1 MPGSR
6 RFCLDRGL
14 VTTAMP
20 GSDYSWPKPAEAY
33 PNARPSV
40 IPVTVRRPLLAIT
53 CDRRDAGAAP
63 AGPRVRPPRAQVYVN
78 EVLVARVRAAGA
90 VPVLVPPGDAAD
102 IDALLA
108 VVSGVIIT
116 GGAMDIHPRHYGQD
130 VVARLDRVE
139 ESRTAL
145 ELPLARAC
153 AARGVPLLG
162 ICGGMQAL
170 AVALGGTLVQDI
182 GTQVHG
188 ALEHEQPTDPAIP
201 WHPIEA
207 TGPWAALVGP
217 AVNSTHHQA
226 VAATGP
232 LDVFARAPDGVVEA
246 VSLAGHPFCLGVQW
260 HPELLDGR
268 LFAALVSSC
277 G

>member
-1 MPGSR
+1 MP
-6 RFCLDRGL
+6 
-14 VTTAMP
+14 
-20 GSDYSWPKPAEAY
+20 
-33 PNARPSV
+33 
-40 IPVTVRRPLLAIT
+40 PLLIAIT
-53 CDRRDAGAAP
+53 CDRRDAGPAP
-63 AGPRVRPPRAQVYVN
+63 ALSPAVGTAPPSRVRPPRAQVFLN
-78 EVLVARVRAAGA
+78 EVLVARVRAAGGI
-90 VPVLVPPGDAAD
+90 PVLLPPGGGDEVDA
-102 IDALLA
+102 ILA
-108 VVSGVIIT
+108 MARGVIIT

-139 ESRTAL
+139 EARTTL

-153 AARGVPLLG
+153 AERGVPLLG

-182 GTQVHG
+182 RTLVPG
-188 ALEHEQPTDPAIP
+188 ALEHEQPTDPATP
-201 WHPIEA
+201 GHLLEA
-207 TGPWAALVGP
+207 TGPWAALVGT

-226 VAATGP
+226 VAEPGP
-232 LDVFARAPDGVVEA
+232 LDVFARAPDGVIEA
-246 VSLAGHPFCLGVQW
+246 VALPGHPFCLGVQW

>member
-1 MPGSR
+1 M
-6 RFCLDRGL
+6 RF
-14 VTTAMP
+14 
-20 GSDYSWPKPAEAY
+20 
-33 PNARPSV
+33 
-40 IPVTVRRPLLAIT
+40 PLIAIT
-53 CDRRDAGAAP
+53 CDRRDAGPAP
-63 AGPRVRPPRAQVYVN
+63 AVVPGARVRPPLAQVYVN
-78 EVLVARVRAAGA
+78 ELLVARVRAAGG
-90 VPVLVPPGDAAD
+90 VPVLLPPGGAEDVDAILGFVA
-102 IDALLA
+102 
-108 VVSGVIIT
+108 GVIVT

-139 ESRTAL
+139 EARTAL

-182 GTQVHG
+182 GTQVPG
-188 ALEHEQPTDPAIP
+188 ALQHEQPTDPATP

-217 AVNSTHHQA
+217 GVNSTHHQA
-226 VAATGP
+226 VSDPGP

-246 VSLAGHPFCLGVQW
+246 VSLPGHPFCLGVQW

>member
-1 MPGSR
+1 V
-6 RFCLDRGL
+6 RF
-14 VTTAMP
+14 
-20 GSDYSWPKPAEAY
+20 
-33 PNARPSV
+33 
-40 IPVTVRRPLLAIT
+40 PLIAIT
-53 CDRRDAGAAP
+53 CDRRDAGPSP
-63 AGPRVRPPRAQVYVN
+63 AVVPGARVRPPRAQVYVN
-78 EVLVARVRAAGA
+78 ELLVARVRAGGG
-90 VPVLVPPGDAAD
+90 VPVLLPPGGAEDVDAILGFA
-102 IDALLA
+102 A
-108 VVSGVIIT
+108 GVIVT

-139 ESRTAL
+139 EARTAL

-182 GTQVHG
+182 GTQVPG
-188 ALEHEQPTDPAIP
+188 ALQHEQPTDPATA

-207 TGPWAALVGP
+207 IGPWAALVGP
-217 AVNSTHHQA
+217 GVNSTHHQA
-226 VAATGP
+226 VSDPGP

-246 VSLAGHPFCLGVQW
+246 VSLPGHPFCLGVQW